1 MTVDS
6 EQLAV
11 GNDKLT
17 EDRIELEGR
26 KYAGSQSRKKL
37 IHFKGFMAGA
47 KFVKEFM
54 ENGGQSET
62 D

>member
-1 MTVDS
+1 MSRD
-6 EQLAV
+6 QLAV
-11 GNDKLT
+11 DSRQLT
-17 EDRIELEGR
+17 EKRIELEGR

-47 KFVKEFM
+47 KFVVEFM
-54 ENGGQSET
+54 ENGGSDET